1 MRRESDIVCKWYEN
15 LGVSVPAN
23 KCATRNRTWFSETTG
38 ITRAELWWSQD
49 DNSDNESKFI
59 IGRVILMNTDPVCGM
74 KVEQGNSKYQ
84 SQYGGREYTFC
95 SQECKNRF
103 DQQPEK
109 FAKSAA

>member
-1 MRRESDIVCKWYEN
+1 
-15 LGVSVPAN
+15 
-23 KCATRNRTWFSETTG
+23 
-38 ITRAELWWSQD
+38 
-49 DNSDNESKFI
+49 
-59 IGRVILMNTDPVCGM
+59 MNTDPVCGM

-84 SQYGGREYTFC
+84 SQYGGKEYSFC